1 MKEKRCIRCL
11 NLKPISRF
19 AVRTEYKDKKEHRR
33 GVCMDCFNK
42 RVRKQRASYKKQV
55 FDHYGWECA
64 CCGESIPEFLT
75 IDHINNDGYLDRMK
89 RGWKRKL
96 TSKDLYYM
104 IIKEGFPD
112 RFQTLCQNC
121 NLGKLVNKG
130 VCPHK
135 THGKNYR

>member
-1 MKEKRCIRCL
+1 MKTKKCIRC
-11 NLKPISRF
+11 KEEKSVERF
-19 AVRTEYKDKKEHRR
+19 AIRTDNKGKYR
-33 GVCMDCFNK
+33 GVCMDCFNI
-42 RVRKQRASYKKQV
+42 RIREQRFGYKTKV
-55 FDHYGWECA
+55 FNHYGWECN
-64 CCGESIPEFLT
+64 CCKENITAFLT

-89 RGWKRKL
+89 KGWKRKL
-96 TSKDLYYM
+96 TSKDLYFM

-135 THGKNYR
+135 INEKKH